1 MIEAAIRKTAQVLGD
16 PVLRHWLL
24 RRIVGLEKSPAG
36 FIAGRPPYL
45 GDEIEP
51 QSPAATDIPVGSF
64 LAPTENIRISLPGQF
79 VELSPDDPSALF
91 AKPYD
96 DIETLLG
103 AHRFAWVPVAGEELD
118 PDWVASLWQCWSEN
132 AA

>member
-1 MIEAAIRKTAQVLGD
+1 MIDAAIRKTAQVLGD

-24 RRIVGLEKSPAG
+24 RRIAGLEKSPAG
-36 FIAGRPPYL
+36 FIVGRPPYL

-64 LAPTENIRISLPGQF
+64 LAPTENIRISLPGQS
-79 VELSPDDPSALF
+79 VELSADDPSALF

-103 AHRFAWVPVAGEELD
+103 AHRFAWVPVAGEDLD
-118 PDWVASLWQCWSEN
+118 PD
-132 AA
+132 